1 MSKLEKKLKLWNR
14 FLEQEGHEFIGG
26 VLEVW
31 KPTGGM
37 LMGLIQWIHTEE
49 EHLIF
54 TVSTLSFQAKDGERW
69 SKVAPD
75 SFRVH
80 HNDLPPKIEKVMD
93 SIRFQA
99 KVGVISLNRSAHP
112 LATVVRRGL

>member
-31 KPTGGM
+31 KPTGGR

-54 TVSTLSFQAKDGERW
+54 TVSIRLPYILDTFTKLER
-69 SKVAPD
+69 K
-75 SFRVH
+75 
-80 HNDLPPKIEKVMD
+80 
-93 SIRFQA
+93 
-99 KVGVISLNRSAHP
+99 
-112 LATVVRRGL
+112 